1 MMRNPLIHLVFN
13 LAFGLIFLLFILPLG
28 YLIRRND
35 PLQLRR
41 RANGSYLRMLDHDS
55 ASTVMP
61 GTSAPIR
68 KTDSIGFG
76 VGK

>member
-1 MMRNPLIHLVFN
+1 MMRNPLIRLVFN
-13 LAFGLIFLLFILPLG
+13 LVFGLIFLLFILPLG

-55 ASTVMP
+55 APAVMP
-61 GTSAPIR
+61 GASAPIQ
-68 KTDSIGFG
+68 KT
-76 VGK
+76 